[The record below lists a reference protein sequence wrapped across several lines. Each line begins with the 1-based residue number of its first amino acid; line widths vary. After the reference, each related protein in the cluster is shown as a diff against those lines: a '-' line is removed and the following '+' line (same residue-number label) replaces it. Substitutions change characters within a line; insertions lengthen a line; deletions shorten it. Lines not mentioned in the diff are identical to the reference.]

1 MLGTPTEAIW
11 SGNTKLFAN
20 LKQYQIFIA
29 NDLSEIFLALD
40 PSGLYLLMSMLFL
53 DLNRR
58 ITAEA
63 ALKHRYFKD
72 LGLHPEGED
81 DPMVYPAEFDE
92 LLNKKMRY

>member
-1 MLGTPTEAIW
+1 
-11 SGNTKLFAN
+11 LFAN

-40 PSGLYLLMSMLFL
+40 PSGLDLLMSMLCL

-58 ITAEA
+58 ITVEA
-63 ALKHRYFKD
+63 SLKHPYFK
-72 LGLHPEGED
+72 D

>member
-1 MLGTPTEAIW
+1 MLGTPIEAMW
-11 SGNTKLFAN
+11 PGNTKLFAN

-40 PSGLYLLMSMLFL
+40 PSGLYLLMSMLCL

-58 ITAEA
+58 ITTEA
-63 ALKHRYFKD
+63 ALKYRYFKD

-81 DPMVYPAEFDE
+81 DPMVYPAELDE